1 MAGLRAGR
9 QMVRVD
15 DGQRGV
21 VELDEHGSARIAY
34 VDRGEK
40 RVAGRREV
48 WVDAD
53 PPPAPLRAE
62 EKLEIAL
69 HADRALRAVEKHEPL
84 KFWEKVRMSDEPY
97 DSGLVMAILAYLSE
111 RDAIA
116 LDLFEAR

>member
-1 MAGLRAGR
+1 VAGLKVGRA
-9 QMVRVD
+9 MVRLD

-21 VELDEHGSARIAY
+21 VELDEQGSARIAY
-34 VDRGEK
+34 QDRGEK

-62 EKLEIAL
+62 EKLTVAL
-69 HADRALRAVEKHEPL
+69 YADRVLRSLERHEPL
-84 KFWEKVRMSDEPY
+84 KFWERVSMSDDPY
-97 DSGLVMAILAYLSE
+97 DPGLVMAVLAYLSE

-116 LDLFEAR
+116 LDLSEGT